1 MKYINILS
9 VLFILCIAK
18 QAFASVESDASD
30 FLAKETESTLKIT
43 NYKLQKDAQRK
54 ADLERKRKDAEAERI
69 RKTQKQLEEQK
80 RHEEELQKLQIHT
93 KLEEQRTK
101 LAEQR
106 QKAEEKR
113 KSRLSRYKLV
123 SVSDKDVVNL
133 SGNRD
138 DFYMEDYSELN
149 APQDTTS
156 SKVVRDNLVTK
167 EIYIRLLTETNI
179 NSRRAGEYTA
189 IVEKDVFS
197 PDSQKILIPKGTKFL
212 CNFTPLSSY
221 GESSLSSECDRIYFP
236 NGKSSIIAKA
246 QVYDAMG
253 RPGIV
258 GTLDNRMFE
267 KYGQTLMLSLLGGA
281 AILGTN
287 KTPNSSVN
295 SLAQYTGLNILD
307 LSTKILDKF
316 IDLSPIV
323 TIPSGTRII
332 LKLSADMNLQNKDE
346 K

>member
-18 QAFASVESDASD
+18 PAFASVESDAAD

-69 RKTQKQLEEQK
+69 RKNQKQLEEQK
-80 RHEEELQKLQIHT
+80 RHEEELRKLQINT

-101 LAEQR
+101 LAEKR

-133 SGNRD
+133 SGSRD

-149 APQDTTS
+149 TPQDTTS

-167 EIYIRLLTETNI
+167 DIYIRLLTETSI

-197 PDSQKILIPKGTKFL
+197 ADSQKILVPKGTKFL
-212 CNFTPLSSY
+212 CNFTPLSAY
-221 GESSLSSECDRIYFP
+221 GESSLASECDRIYFP
-236 NGKSSIIAKA
+236 NGKSSMIAKA

-253 RPGIV
+253 RPGMV

-267 KYGQTLMLSLLGGA
+267 KYGQTVVLSLLGGA
-281 AILGTN
+281 AMLGAN
-287 KTPNSSVN
+287 KTPSSSVN